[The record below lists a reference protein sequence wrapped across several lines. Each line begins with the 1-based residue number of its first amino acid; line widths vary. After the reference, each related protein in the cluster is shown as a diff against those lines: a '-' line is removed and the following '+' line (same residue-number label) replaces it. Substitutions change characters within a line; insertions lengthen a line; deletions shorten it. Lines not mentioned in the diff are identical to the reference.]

1 MSSFPNN
8 HPWGHTNNGALN
20 NQTNQPVGLHGG
32 QQVNRPPYQ
41 NSWQQPIPPQYQQ
54 QQMAQQP
61 IYQPNQQTYWN
72 NNVNQKTSACTSG

>member
-41 NSWQQPIPPQYQQ
+41 VIIFSIKIVKIFIWINI
-54 QQMAQQP
+54 
-61 IYQPNQQTYWN
+61 
-72 NNVNQKTSACTSG
+72 